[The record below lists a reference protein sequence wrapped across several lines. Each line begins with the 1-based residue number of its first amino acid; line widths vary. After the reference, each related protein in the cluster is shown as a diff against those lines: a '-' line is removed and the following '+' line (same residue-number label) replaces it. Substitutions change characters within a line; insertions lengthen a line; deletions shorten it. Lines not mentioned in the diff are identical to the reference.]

1 MDYSSISSLLA
12 IECECRCKTAL
23 VVNSPLPSWVL
34 RQLDQA
40 GFGAHCVQGV
50 ATSLGLLL
58 LGRSQLDDKDLWKAT
73 THPSTL
79 KLRKNLYTGYAYSNN
94 LCYQLCQEALLSIHS
109 QSVVLYTTSYFGAA
123 TEDLRMLRA
132 AAADLLLGRSWI
144 RHDLL
149 AYVLRWSRIS
159 PLLDPGLSILVS
171 ALSLFLRKGGGLHE
185 LYSEY
190 PPPVNRQTHQVRAL
204 WQAWSRVV
212 GEELLTTAA
221 SSNGTVKQRIN
232 AVKTLILRH
241 MMQVASSYIRN
252 KVLASGWTGGI
263 SWSWLSQ
270 AFAASKRWIP
280 SMARFT
286 LLRWAV
292 NEDDDDWLAR
302 RGTSRSKGCA
312 FCANTGRTY
321 PLGGFQA
328 ICENCISL
336 KQITGFTIN
345 ALEVSELRGPANMQN
360 QDTTGEVLTP
370 PFHPFWKALGRVR
383 DISQLLPG

>member
-1 MDYSSISSLLA
+1 MCIGLTPRNASRILNGMDYSSISSLLA
-12 IECECRCKTAL
+12 IECQCRCKTAL

-58 LGRSQLDDKDLWKAT
+58 LGRTQLNGNDLWKAT

-79 KLRKNLYTGYAYSNN
+79 KHINPKAAEKFVHRLRLFR
-94 LCYQLCQEALLSIHS
+94 QPVLSIVS
-109 QSVVLYTTSYFGAA
+109 RSIAFNTFAQSVVLYTTSYFGAA
-123 TEDLRMLRA
+123 TEDLQMLRA
-132 AAADLLLGRSWI
+132 AAAELLLGRSWI

-149 AYVLRWSRIS
+149 AYVLRWSGIS

-171 ALSLFLRKGGGLHE
+171 ALGLFLRKGGELHE

-204 WQAWSRVV
+204 WQAWSSIV
-212 GEELLTTAA
+212 GEELLTAAA
-221 SSNGTVKQRIN
+221 SSNGTIKHRIN
-232 AVKTLILRH
+232 QVKTLILRH
-241 MMQVASSYIRN
+241 MMKVASSYIRN
-252 KVLASGWTGGI
+252 KVLASGWTGGV
-263 SWSWLSQ
+263 SWTWLSQ
-270 AFAASKRWIP
+270 AFTASKRWIP

-302 RGTSRSKGCA
+302 RGTSRSKRCVY
-312 FCANTGRTY
+312 CSNTGRAY
-321 PLGGFQA
+321 PLGGCQVA
-328 ICENCISL
+328 ICENCISS
-336 KQITGFTIN
+336 KQITAFTTN
-345 ALEVSELRGPANMQN
+345 AV
-360 QDTTGEVLTP
+360 DT
-370 PFHPFWKALGRVR
+370 A
-383 DISQLLPG
+383 